1 LIPKEREVVV
11 RRGQLIVLDGLFA
24 PDQPYGPRPDETIER
39 VLTRFRSPGCVPCS
53 AAVRSRAARCR
64 RSSRRRMRVRTS
76 ERVTRVID
84 HDVDSSMERKE
95 SEGYF

>member
-1 LIPKEREVVV
+1 LIAKEREVVV

-24 PDQPYGPRPDETIER
+24 PGQPYGPRPDETIER
-39 VLTRFRSPGCVPCS
+39 VLTRFRSPGCVPS
-53 AAVRSRAARCR
+53 SGAVRSRAAPVPEIIAETR
-64 RSSRRRMRVRTS
+64 RVRTS

-84 HDVDSSMERKE
+84 HDVDSSMERKK